1 MDGVGRDRYWAKLE
15 EFCWTNTLE
24 TDCNGGKKFEGLEIK
39 LYFEDE
45 EVG

>member
-1 MDGVGRDRYWAKLE
+1 MDGVGSDRYCAE
-15 EFCWTNTLE
+15 SCWKNTLE